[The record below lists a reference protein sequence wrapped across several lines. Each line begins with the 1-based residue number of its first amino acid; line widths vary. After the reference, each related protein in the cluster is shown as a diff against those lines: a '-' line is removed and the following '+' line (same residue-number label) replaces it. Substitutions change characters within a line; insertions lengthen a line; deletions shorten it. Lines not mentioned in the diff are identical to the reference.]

1 MMHTPLM
8 TCRELADFIMAY
20 LDGEL
25 PPGERAAFDRHLS
38 LCPNCVHYLA
48 TYKATIQLERQA
60 FEEPKDG
67 RDLRMPEELV
77 KAILDARKSSSS

>member
-25 PPGERAAFDRHLS
+25 PPRERAAFEHHLS

-48 TYKATIQLERQA
+48 SYKATIQLERQA
-60 FEEPKDG
+60 FEEPTRDG
-67 RDLRMPEELV
+67 DLRMPDELV
-77 KAILDARKSSSS
+77 KAILDARKNSPS

>member
-25 PPGERAAFDRHLS
+25 PPRERAAFEHHLS
-38 LCPNCVHYLA
+38 LCENCVHYLA
-48 TYKATIQLERQA
+48 SYKATTRLGRQA
-60 FEEPKDG
+60 FEERNG
-67 RDLRMPEELV
+67 GADLRIPDELV